1 MKRFGTCV
9 LSKNLRNSKRSQRG
23 PWVGGEDPGG
33 PPLLCGLF
41 SAIFS
46 GSRKDSA
53 PGGKDVLNNHL
64 IVIYITLL
72 QNSFCFEPFPI
83 LMTVVE
89 NKEEIPANKRRNL
102 PYFFFLFISGKGG
115 PPAPPKG
122 KSAAVPAGFRWGN
135 AVPASVFLPAS
146 GRSCHGRRPART
158 GGRFPVPSSR

>member
-1 MKRFGTCV
+1 MNISLDLGFMINIHKSGG
-9 LSKNLRNSKRSQRG
+9 SQGSRRDALVVREG
-23 PWVGGEDPGG
+23 RY
-33 PPLLCGLF
+33 GLF
-41 SAIFS
+41 STIFS

-83 LMTVVE
+83 LMTVIE
-89 NKEEIPANKRRNL
+89 NKEEIPAKKRRNL
-102 PYFFFLFISGKGG
+102 PCFFFLFISGKGG

-122 KSAAVPAGFRWGN
+122 KSAAVLAGFRWGN

-146 GRSCHGRRPART
+146 GRSCHGRRPVRT